1 MKTLSTI
8 LLLAGLVP
16 AANAGMDR
24 APQLPPGVDAGSI
37 LNQIQHQNQF
47 PTPPLTTL
55 DMCVFSEFKNNKCLF
70 KCQSGAILTEPA
82 VKPDF
87 STGEPAGACATYI
100 LRPITVATIREDAE
114 NKNLT
119 SSQLEDLLEDSNP
132 EIRKA
137 AVKSAKKF
145 ILNSF
150 ANEPVLEIYKNKS
163 ERADIRVEAARTLSY
178 ASGYY
183 KVQDAFTE
191 LLKYG
196 GSEPRELRVMTYKA
210 LFGAAAQNSRYQ
222 DFLIDA
228 IKYNEKDAAGRRA
241 AIWGLFASVQ
251 NSRPHELLTDLL
263 KYGNEEEATKVEAIK
278 SLYGAMGYPRVKEL
292 MQDLAKNGAERKP
305 VRLAAIKALSGGM
318 GDSSVQRFLDDMI
331 RYEKD
336 TELRAA
342 AIEAASPELADLREY
357 FHLGYKIENGA
368 YISPIEAE

>member
-1 MKTLSTI
+1 MKRFSAI
-8 LLLAGLVP
+8 LLLAGFAP
-16 AANAGMDR
+16 ASAQ
-24 APQLPPGVDAGSI
+24 QLPPIDAGAI
-37 LNQIQHQNQF
+37 LNQIQNSQNQF

-82 VKPDF
+82 MKPDF
-87 STGEPAGACATYI
+87 STGEPAGACATHI
-100 LRPITVATIREDAE
+100 LRPITLAVIREPAI

-119 SSQLEDLLEDSNP
+119 SSQLEDLLEDANP

-137 AVKSAKKF
+137 AVKSAKRF

-163 ERADIRVEAARTLSY
+163 ERLDIRIEAARTLSY

-196 GSEPRELRVMTYKA
+196 SDPRELRIMTYKG

-222 DFLIDA
+222 DFLVEA
-228 IKYNEKDAAGRRA
+228 IKYNEKDRDSRRA
-241 AIWGLFASVQ
+241 AIWALFSSVQ
-251 NSRPHELLTDLL
+251 NSRPQELLTDLI
-263 KYGNEEEATKVEAIK
+263 KYGNEEEATKLEAIK
-278 SLYGAMGYPRVKEL
+278 SLYGAVGNYRVKEL
-292 MQDLAKNGAERKP
+292 MQDLAKSANERKP
-305 VRLAAIKALSGGM
+305 LRIAAIKALSGAT
-318 GDSSVQRFLDDMI
+318 GDSSVQRFLDETI

-336 TELRAA
+336 IELRAA
-342 AIEAASPELADLREY
+342 AIEAASPDMAGLREY
-357 FHLGYKIENGA
+357 FHLGYKLENGG
-368 YISPIEAE
+368 YISPIEKE